1 MLTRTRTITAATGVL
16 AMITAG
22 VLLAP
27 NAAATAI
34 TTVKVTAGTVAVGC
48 PVTLTSHSDPAPTTG
63 WSTYFYDNETLIG
76 IGPAHGPGGTRTVT
90 WTPAATGTHEIKAI
104 AWMSRI
110 DGGKSIGTTTVHVT
124 TAPCDRS

>member
-1 MLTRTRTITAATGVL
+1 MLTRTRTITAAAGAM

-27 NAAATAI
+27 NASATSI

-48 PVTLTSHSDPAPTTG
+48 LVTLTSHSDPAPTTG
-63 WSTYFYDNETLIG
+63 WSTYFYDNGTHIG
-76 IGPAHGPGGTRTVT
+76 IGPAKGPGGDRSAT
-90 WTPAATGTHEIKAI
+90 WTPTTAGTHEITAI

-110 DGGKSIGTTTVHVT
+110 DGGKSTGTTTVEVT
-124 TAPCDRS
+124 TAPCDR